1 MVFSGLPFLLWFL
14 PAVLLL
20 YFLLRKTPLRN
31 AVLCVFSLLFY
42 AWGEPVYLIL
52 MLLMIAVNYMAAVMM
67 DGRFKERK
75 GARRALLAVSLVA
88 DLGSLAFFKYGD
100 FVLINLESLFG
111 LPLPRIGLALPI
123 GISFYTFQ
131 IISYIADVYR
141 GEIKAQKDPVKLTTY
156 VCLFPQLVAG
166 PIVRYQTIAEE
177 LDNRRETLPL
187 FTEGLHRFIIG
198 LGKKVVLA
206 NNMAL
211 IADTVFDTAGM
222 NTGVIAWLGAAAY
235 MLQIYFDFSGYS
247 DMAIGMGKMF
257 GFRFLENFNYP
268 YIASSVTDFWRRW
281 HISLSTWFRDY
292 VYIPL
297 GGNRV
302 SPWRNRLNLFI
313 VWMLTGLWHGAEWT
327 FVLWGLYYFVLLS
340 IEKSAAGKR
349 VLDKVPKVLRHI
361 LTLLLVLLGWVI
373 FRAPTA
379 AQAFGFIGGMFTPS
393 GTSPLLV
400 LNEHRDLLFPLFL
413 LLPAGI
419 AATPLCAKLCGRI
432 PEKVKEPLRTAFD
445 VLLYFA
451 CIALLLN
458 ASYNPFIYFRF

>member
-42 AWGEPVYLIL
+42 AWGEPVYLLL
-52 MLLMIAVNYMAAVMM
+52 MLMMIAVNYMAAVMM

-75 GARRALLAVSLVA
+75 GARRALLIVSLVA

-419 AATPLCAKLCGRI
+419 AATPLCAKLCERI

>member
-42 AWGEPVYLIL
+42 AWGEPVYLLL
-52 MLLMIAVNYMAAVMM
+52 MLMMIAVNYMAAVMM

-419 AATPLCAKLCGRI
+419 AATPLCAKLCERI

>member
-67 DGRFKERK
+67 DGRFRERK
-75 GARRALLAVSLVA
+75 GARRALLIVSLVV

-302 SPWRNRLNLFI
+302 SPRRNRLNLFI

-400 LNEHRDLLFPLFL
+400 LNEHRDILFPLFL
-413 LLPAGI
+413 LLPSMV